1 MLLLVNVY
9 HSNREQTRTVVLG
22 FYVMVS
28 EMYFFWGAGVVWF
41 LFLFLVCLL
50 VCFETGFLSY
60 TSLAILELA
69 L

>member
-41 LFLFLVCLL
+41 GWVLFFCF
-50 VCFETGFLSY
+50 CFFET
-60 TSLAILELA
+60 A
-69 L
+69 

>member
-1 MLLLVNVY
+1 MGYAMAYIVSLILYKKSWEN
-9 HSNREQTRTVVLG
+9 TLG
-22 FYVMVS
+22 FGGV
-28 EMYFFWGAGVVWF
+28 FWFVWF